1 VRIIK
6 RHHAHLT
13 VDIDGRILVID
24 PGMFSPTAAEDGV
37 EAVVVTHEHTDHWTH
52 EHLTAI
58 RARNP
63 DVRIFGPRALAEAAP
78 DVPVVVI
85 GAGDAVDAGP
95 FDLRFVGGEHAAI
108 HPTLFPAST
117 NVGVVVNGD
126 LYHPGDS
133 YTVPDQPC
141 ASVAVPIAG
150 PWHKVAESI
159 DWISQLQPAKAFN
172 LHDDTLSEAGQ
183 RMNNDIMARVVSA
196 GGGTYT
202 ALAIGDSIEV

>member
-1 VRIIK
+1 VRITK
-6 RHHAHLT
+6 RNHAHLT
-13 VDIDGRILVID
+13 VNIDGRTLVID
-24 PGMFSPTAAEDGV
+24 PGMFSPTAAEDDV

-52 EHLTAI
+52 QHLTAI
-58 RARNP
+58 RALNP
-63 DVRIFGPRALAEAAP
+63 GVKIFGTRAVAEAAP
-78 DVPVVVI
+78 GFPVVVVT
-85 GAGDAVDAGP
+85 AGDAADVGP

-108 HPTLFPAST
+108 HPTFPAST

-133 YTVPDQPC
+133 YAVPDQPC
-141 ASVAVPIAG
+141 ATVAVPIAG

-159 DWISQLQPAKAFN
+159 DWISRLRPARAFN

-183 RMNNDIMARVVSA
+183 RMTNDIMARVVSA

-202 ALAIGDSIEV
+202 SLAIGESIDV